1 VYAPQLIS
9 CVVKGDEL
17 QIWWISDSRIDT
29 DKMDLDFA
37 IFDGA
42 TFKGE
47 PNGKL
52 RSKDVAMYSSP
63 KMECIIGYGS
73 RMVHSILLKDLGIE
87 SPENLI
93 IEARISYPGQANPE
107 YKRIQ
112 KIVPT
117 SNLDIVPYKAT
128 YSTYDPKSRSKRE
141 YSTILYKRLIRD

>member
-1 VYAPQLIS
+1 
-9 CVVKGDEL
+9 
-17 QIWWISDSRIDT
+17 
-29 DKMDLDFA
+29 
-37 IFDGA
+37 
-42 TFKGE
+42 
-47 PNGKL
+47 
-52 RSKDVAMYSSP
+52 
-63 KMECIIGYGS
+63 MECTIGYGS

-93 IEARISYPGQANPE
+93 IEARISYPGQVNPE

-141 YSTILYKRLIRD
+141 YTAILYKRLNRD